1 MKKYLQ
7 LLTCTAL
14 VFTVTS
20 PNLVAAELTV
30 EVNKIQHLQ
39 GSLYISLYKDAQCFD
54 SNNNAVKREKI
65 SVDKTSQQIKLGDV
79 PAGDYALRVY
89 QDVNDNGKMD
99 FNGMLPAEP
108 FGSSSKST
116 ELAPPSF
123 NDAKFTLDKSQK
135 VQIQLLK

>member
-1 MKKYLQ
+1 MQKYLQ
-7 LLTCTAL
+7 LIAGTSLVCAL
-14 VFTVTS
+14 IS
-20 PNLVAAELTV
+20 PSLLAAELTV
-30 EVNKIQHLQ
+30 EVNNIQQIQ
-39 GSLYISLYKDAQCFD
+39 GSLYISLYKDEQGFD
-54 SNNNAVKREKI
+54 ANSNSVKREKI
-65 SVDKTSQQIKLGDV
+65 SIDKASHQITLGDV

-123 NDAKFTLDKSQK
+123 GDAKFTLDKNQK
-135 VQIQLLK
+135 IQIQLLK

>member
-7 LLTCTAL
+7 RLAGTSLLCAL
-14 VFTVTS
+14 IS
-20 PNLVAAELTV
+20 PSLSAAELTV
-30 EVNKIQHLQ
+30 EVNNIQQLQ
-39 GSLYISLYKDAQCFD
+39 GSLYISLYKDAQGFD

-65 SVDKTSQQIKLGDV
+65 SVDKATQQIKLGDV
-79 PAGDYALRVY
+79 PTGDYALRVY

-116 ELAPPSF
+116 EVAPPSF
-123 NDAKFTLDKSQK
+123 AEAKFTLDKNQK
-135 VQIQLLK
+135 IQIQLLK